1 MDAVAHDN
9 ACAGYHRHYHS
20 SGHVWQGRFKAFPIA
35 ADEHLLAV
43 LRYVERNPLRAN
55 LVKRAEDWP
64 WSSLRWWKEP
74 TKLPF
79 LDPGPVPRSADWLE
93 VVQEP
98 HTEGEPE
105 RLRRS
110 AQRGQPYG
118 GHSWV
123 VGTAKA
129 LGLEATLRPVG
140 RPRKPTGGEEG
151 DAGLLFS

>member
-1 MDAVAHDN
+1 MCGVITGTIIRAATFGKDAS
-9 ACAGYHRHYHS
+9 RRS
-20 SGHVWQGRFKAFPIA
+20 
-35 ADEHLLAV
+35 
-43 LRYVERNPLRAN
+43 PLRQTNTCWRCCVTLSGTALRAI

-79 LDPGPVPRSADWLE
+79 LDPGPVPRSDNWLE

-98 HTEGEPE
+98 HTEGELE

-118 GHSWV
+118 GHSWA

-129 LGLEATLRPVG
+129 LGLETTLMPVG

-151 DAGLLFS
+151 EAGLLFG